1 MAGNSRRKGA
11 VRGGGSKKGA
21 QVGSGGQRR
30 KGLEAKGP
38 TPPAEER
45 VSHPA
50 ARRAAADKRRSPDVR
65 HSSSGDDV
73 VVGRNPVVEALRA
86 RIPATALTVV
96 AFVDSDERIVEA
108 VGLAGDLGIP
118 VRERQKSEL
127 DRLAGAANHQGLVL
141 QVREYEYLALADLLQ
156 QARQLTDTPL
166 LVALDG
172 ITDPHNLGAIARSAA
187 AFGARG
193 LIVPSRRSAG
203 VTPAAWRTSA
213 GALAQVPVA
222 RVTNLTRAVHDA
234 TAAGLFAIGLD
245 GHATTDITDAAE
257 QFADSGVLLV
267 IGSEGSGLSRL
278 VGEACDVIAS
288 IRMPGRM
295 ESLNASVAAGVA
307 LHTLS
312 EARAVGLRRNGLPE

>member
-11 VRGGGSKKGA
+11 VRSTGSKKGA

-30 KGLEAKGP
+30 KGLEPKGP
-38 TPPAEER
+38 TPPADER
-45 VSHPA
+45 TSHPA
-50 ARRAAADKRRSPDVR
+50 ARRAAAEKRRAGEGRRST
-65 HSSSGDDV
+65 SGEDV

-86 RIPATALTVV
+86 QIPATALTVV

-141 QVREYEYLALADLLQ
+141 QVPEYDYVDFADLLV

-193 LIVPSRRSAG
+193 LVVPSRRSAG

-222 RVTNLTRAVHDA
+222 RVTNLTRAVHEA

-245 GHATTDITDAAE
+245 GGAATDITAAAS

-267 IGSEGSGLSRL
+267 VGSEGSGLSRL

-288 IRMPGRM
+288 IRMTGRM

-307 LHTLS
+307 LHALS
-312 EARAVGLRRNGLPE
+312 EARANRLRS

>member
-1 MAGNSRRKGA
+1 MAGNSQRKGA
-11 VRGGGSKKGA
+11 VRGSGSKKGA

-38 TPPAEER
+38 TPPADER
-45 VSHPA
+45 TSHPA
-50 ARRAAADKRRSPDVR
+50 ARRAAVDRRRAGDARRST
-65 HSSSGDDV
+65 SAEDV

-86 RIPATALTVV
+86 QIPATALTVV
-96 AFVDSDERIVEA
+96 AFVDSDQRIVEA

-118 VRERQKSEL
+118 VHERQKSEL

-141 QVREYEYLALADLLQ
+141 QVREYEYVDFAELLVQ
-156 QARQLTDTPL
+156 SRQLTDTPL

-193 LIVPSRRSAG
+193 LVVPSRRSAG

-213 GALAQVPVA
+213 GALAQLPVA
-222 RVTNLTRAVHDA
+222 RVTNLTRAVQEA
-234 TAAGLFAIGLD
+234 KAAGLFAIGLD
-245 GHATTDITDAAE
+245 GGASTDITAAAA

-267 IGSEGSGLSRL
+267 VGSEGSGLSRL

-312 EARAVGLRRNGLPE
+312 EARATR